1 MASKQNGLCENC
13 GAPLRWGAFGDE
25 CPACV
30 ASGAGIT
37 GRVEGMTVGAF
48 ELDAPLG
55 RGAMGE
61 VWLANT
67 LVVNPVTGKPDQRA
81 LKFISGESSPVLMD
95 ALQQEALAASG
106 LIHRH
111 IVRVYSAQRLR
122 GARGVEEIFIEM
134 DLCHGVSLAEWLK
147 SGAYRWEDVQPLAVQ
162 LLEGLGFA
170 HRHGVVH
177 RDLKPAN
184 LMVEE
189 ADAVFGRRLRILD
202 FGLASA
208 VAAKSAIAG
217 GTAPYMGPEQ
227 WAELPPHPTDDLYA
241 VGVMLYQLVSGQLPV
256 EPDPERMAA
265 SDPKVAWKQAA
276 TSRTPMPL
284 NKRLEVLGFEH
295 RVPPTAEAAIM
306 ACLAK
311 TRNHR
316 PHSTADLARQLV
328 LKEPAGLWRVAAA
341 MAVFAGALAGLWFGY
356 VAPKSAVATA
366 TAAAAKAADDAA
378 AKAAASKTNSAPV
391 VTPPVSAMQSTNGA
405 TVDVPVAG
413 PFRLTLTTTPWKVLS
428 VDLVVHPPS
437 TRVVPGSNGSW
448 IIEDPALRYGR
459 YTAVVSTARQKTP
472 LVFDHAPGVAAR
484 QISLQ
489 PATLNL
495 SADTDSVGLN
505 LRSATGQGLMLN
517 SFRSLGLQSGRSAF
531 SSETLARNLHEPLLP
546 GVVDVLLEKKGF
558 LLQTQHVA
566 LVAGPNPLDVA
577 MVKDYRLHL
586 GLPFGAGSAL
596 TPMVWVGSGTDGFWA
611 GSTEVTREQFA
622 WFTNGSRLANTGL
635 VVLTTNGWR
644 TNLTAT
650 WSHPGIPQDDDHPV
664 VGVSWETAKRFCEW
678 LTVEE
683 RKLGRLNDRQA
694 YRLPTDREWDAL
706 AASVPGTLENVA
718 GKEAGEAWPKTWLET
733 RNTNHQDSF
742 VFTAPVVSGAAVRGL
757 TGNVSE
763 WCEDVA
769 TSGLQPAKFREE
781 LDASAFAP
789 DRRIVRG
796 PSWKDGHPVDLNP
809 QFRRTFPANQGAQWI
824 GFRIVL
830 SP

>member
-1 MASKQNGLCENC
+1 MASTQNGLCENC
-13 GAPLRWGAFGDE
+13 GAPMRWGAFGDE
-25 CPACV
+25 CPSCV

-37 GRVEGMTVGAF
+37 ERVEGMTVGAF

-81 LKFISGESSPVLMD
+81 LKFISGESSPGLMD

-122 GARGVEEIFIEM
+122 GAKGVEEIFLEM
-134 DLCHGVSLAEWLK
+134 DVCHGVSLAEWLK
-147 SGAYRWEDVQPLAVQ
+147 SGAYRWEDVQPLALQ

-170 HRHGVVH
+170 HRHRVVH

-189 ADAVFGRRLRILD
+189 GDAVFGRRLRILD

-208 VAAKSAIAG
+208 VAATSAIAG
-217 GTAPYMGPEQ
+217 GTAPYMSPEQ
-227 WAELPPHPTDDLYA
+227 WAEKPPHPTDDLYA
-241 VGVMLYQLVSGQLPV
+241 VGVMLYQLVSGHLPV
-256 EPDPERMAA
+256 EPDPERVAA
-265 SDPKVAWKQAA
+265 SDPKAAWKEAA

-284 NKRLEVLGFEH
+284 NRRLELLGWEH
-295 RVPPTAEAAIM
+295 RVPRTAEAAIM

-311 TRNHR
+311 TGNHR
-316 PHSTADLARQLV
+316 PHSTADLSRQLV
-328 LKEPAGLWRVAAA
+328 LKESTGMWQKMATVAVLAGAVAA
-341 MAVFAGALAGLWFGY
+341 LWFGF
-356 VAPKSAVATA
+356 VEPRV
-366 TAAAAKAADDAA
+366 AKAAKEAA
-378 AKAAASKTNSAPV
+378 EERRPEVVSKPPPPATPAADISSKL
-391 VTPPVSAMQSTNGA
+391 PPPIEVPPA
-405 TVDVPVAG
+405 TPVAG
-413 PFRLTLTTTPWKVLS
+413 PFRLTLTPTQWKVLS
-428 VDLVVHPPS
+428 VVFAVHPPS

-472 LVFDHAPGVAAR
+472 LVFDHTLGVAAR
-484 QISLQ
+484 QISLH

-505 LRSATGQGLMLN
+505 LRSATGQGLVLN
-517 SFRSLGLQSGRSAF
+517 SFRSLPLQSGRSAF
-531 SSETLARNLHEPLLP
+531 STETLARNLHEPLLP

-566 LVAGPNPLDVA
+566 LVAGPNRLDVA

-596 TPMVWVGSGTDGFWA
+596 TPMVWVGSGTEGFWA

-622 WFTNGSRLANTGL
+622 WFTNGSRLVNTGL

-650 WSHPGIPQDDDHPV
+650 WSNPGIPQDDDHPV

-683 RKLGRLNDRQA
+683 QKLGRLNERQA
-694 YRLPTDREWDAL
+694 YRLPTDREWDIL

-718 GKEAGEAWPKTWLET
+718 GLEAGAGWPKSWLET
-733 RNTNHQDSF
+733 CNTNHLDSF
-742 VFTAPVVSGAAVRGL
+742 VFTAPVVSGASVRAL
-757 TGNVSE
+757 IGNVSE

-781 LDASAFAP
+781 LDAAAFAP

-796 PSWKDGHPVDLNP
+796 PSWKDGHAVDLDP
-809 QFRRTFPANQGAQWI
+809 QFRHTFPANLGAQWI

>member
-1 MASKQNGLCENC
+1 MASTQNGLCENC

-37 GRVEGMTVGAF
+37 ERVEGMAVGAF

-189 ADAVFGRRLRILD
+189 GDAVFGRRLRILD

-241 VGVMLYQLVSGQLPV
+241 VGVMLYQLVSGHLPV
-256 EPDPERMAA
+256 EPDPERVAA
-265 SDPKVAWKQAA
+265 ADPKVAWKEAA

-284 NKRLEVLGFEH
+284 NKRLELLGFDH
-295 RVPPTAEAAIM
+295 RVPRTAEAAIM

-328 LKEPAGLWRVAAA
+328 LKEPAGFMKMAVAMSMMAAA
-341 MAVFAGALAGLWFGY
+341 VAGLWFGY
-356 VAPKSAVATA
+356 IKPKSAEAAATA
-366 TAAAAKAADDAA
+366 AADAAAAAAAAKAAAA
-378 AKAAASKTNSAPV
+378 KTNSAPV
-391 VTPPVSAMQSTNGA
+391 VTPPDSATQSTNGA
-405 TVDVPVAG
+405 TQVVPVAG
-413 PFRLTLTTTPWKVLS
+413 PFRLTLDATPWKVLS
-428 VDLVVHPPS
+428 IAFAVHPPS
-437 TRVVPGSNGSW
+437 TRVVPGSNGVW

-472 LVFDHAPGVAAR
+472 LVFDHTERTNQHSAALR
-484 QISLQ
+484 PAFLQ
-489 PATLNL
+489 V
-495 SADTDSVGLN
+495 SADTHTVGLE
-505 LRSATGQGLMLN
+505 LLN
-517 SFRSLGLQSGRSAF
+517 PNGRKLLQSTFF
-531 SSETLARNLHEPLLP
+531 SPHLESGLSHFSPVTLAKNLFEPLLP
-546 GVVDVLLEKKGF
+546 GKIDVLLAKQGF
-558 LLQTQHVA
+558 YSRTQSVDLA
-566 LVAGPNPLDVA
+566 EGTNFLMTTMQP
-577 MVKDYRLHL
+577 DYRAIP
-586 GLPFGAGSAL
+586 GQTFMAGKPL
-596 TPMVWVGSGTDGFWA
+596 VTMVWVGAGKGGFWA
-611 GSTEVTREQFA
+611 SSTEITRAQFA
-622 WFTNGSRLANTGL
+622 WFTRADGL
-635 VVLTTNGWR
+635 VDPGMVVVTANGWTTNA
-644 TNLTAT
+644 TAS
-650 WSHPGIPQDDDHPV
+650 WQEPGFRQDDEHPV

-683 RKLGRLNDRQA
+683 QRLGRISARQR
-694 YRLPTDREWDAL
+694 YRLPTDAQWEGL
-706 AASVPGTLENVA
+706 IPGGARAFENIA
-718 GKEAGEAWPKTWLET
+718 GIEAGEGWPKTWFDS
-733 RNTNHQDSF
+733 RNTAHRDSA
-742 VFTAPVVSGAAVRGL
+742 VFTERVSGRDTVSGIL
-757 TGNVSE
+757 GNVSE
-763 WCEDVA
+763 WCDDPA
-769 TSGLQPAKFREE
+769 SMALQPEKFREE
-781 LDASAFAP
+781 LDAEAFAP

-796 PSWKDGHPVDLNP
+796 PSWKDGHPTDLDP